1 MPARLTKL
9 QRLEDAVD
17 KLDEMVGSETED
29 EGLSVA
35 HHDERVKADRHLVNG
50 ELYGKLH
57 THSYNR

>member
-29 EGLSVA
+29 EGLSIA
-35 HHDERVKADRHLVNG
+35 HHDARKKADRHLVK
-50 ELYGKLH
+50 GKPSTRLCTTTYH
-57 THSYNR
+57 